1 MTKSLSSKQVCPP
14 HEEEDQLVRY
24 QLDHRAMTYL
34 YEQMVDHLTERIASG
49 DLAVNTTLPAE
60 VVLARQYGVSL
71 GTARRATEILRK
83 RGLAVTLKSKGT
95 FVVARPVVETT
106 SSGEAAADEPEP
118 GWLALVEGVEQ

>member
-60 VVLARQYGVSL
+60 VQLARQYGVSL
-71 GTARRATEILRK
+71 GTARRATEILRQ
-83 RGLAVTLKSKGT
+83 R
-95 FVVARPVVETT
+95 
-106 SSGEAAADEPEP
+106 
-118 GWLALVEGVEQ
+118 